1 MVYLHVCSDQQA
13 SVLGVSIFIH
23 VRTYMYMCMY
33 TLVYIHVLVRVHFVF
48 HVLAACTFLISGGRL
63 I

>member
-13 SVLGVSIFIH
+13 SVLGVSIFLH
-23 VRTYMYMCMY
+23 VCTYMYMY
-33 TLVYIHVLVRVHFVF
+33 TLVYIHVLARVHFVF
-48 HVLAACTFLISGGRL
+48 HLLAACTFLISGGRV

>member
-1 MVYLHVCSDQQA
+1 MIYLHVCSDQQA
-13 SVLGVSIFIH
+13 SVIGVPIFIH
-23 VRTYMYMCMY
+23 VRTYMCMY